1 MLSANLLVC
10 DCICGPSLSLP
21 KSTWN
26 RGWKPF
32 WITQKNS
39 ADCSET
45 KEVQATCPLSHHES
59 AAGTTRWLWVFD
71 HRPISSSHPTSSI
84 CHSSSFLTIAEVKQ
98 ATSFCLI
105 SALGG
110 TGNVWKL
117 QNYSVRWRI
126 TAWATIL
133 VTWKQATQEQE
144 HYNLNSNFT
153 LPFAFLSS
161 PHVCFFL
168 LHEMITK

>member
-144 HYNLNSNFT
+144 H
-153 LPFAFLSS
+153 
-161 PHVCFFL
+161 
-168 LHEMITK
+168 